1 MVLSDI
7 LASPLVWFAV
17 MVLAGWA
24 LFLWSS
30 KVAPPFRAIGQKAK
44 AYTGGE
50 AIPGQVYRP
59 GYEFFHVAF
68 FFTIMHVA
76 AIVVATAPPGVVP
89 LAAAVYLGTL
99 GLAVAVLRWN

>member
-1 MVLSDI
+1 MVPSDI

-76 AIVVATAPPGVVP
+76 AIVVAPAPPGGAP
-89 LAAAVYLGTL
+89 WAAAGDVGAP
-99 GLAVAVLRWN
+99 GLAVGVLRG